1 VRAVTLAFVV
11 ALACALAITARAAA
25 AQATAADV
33 LITNGTLYDGSG
45 TPGRRADVAL
55 RADRIVFVGDAKS
68 ARITAARTIDATGL
82 IVAPGFIDPHTH
94 TQSDLSNASRRANL
108 DYIMQGVTTVATNN
122 DGSGPVRIGALL
134 ASWDSA
140 GIGTNAL
147 LFVPQGSVRGAVMGM
162 SDKAPTPA
170 QLQQMRA
177 FVERGMREGAFGMST
192 GLYYAPGSYS
202 TTEEVIELAKVAAAH
217 GGIYDTHQ
225 RDESSYTIGLL
236 ASVREVLRIGRDAHI
251 PVHFSHIKALG
262 ADVWGDA
269 DTVIAMIH
277 AAQRDG
283 LTVAAC
289 QYPYD
294 ASGTSLVSALVPRW
308 AEAGGRDSL
317 LARIIAPA
325 THAKLAAEMRD
336 NLRRRGGAGAM
347 LIVSSRQ
354 RDLAG
359 KRLDAIAAVDIAVA
373 HALAQRLRRDVHELN
388 VGCAVKDT
396 VGNRFAHRDA
406 GYLLDHVLDA
416 LDVLH
421 VEGRDHVNAGVTDLL
436 DVLPALLMGRPRD
449 VGVRQLVD
457 QCHLRVARDQG
468 LDVHVGEH
476 RSPVPELESWQ
487 HFQAA
492 DGLNRPRSLV
502 RLDEPDDDVNPPRAK
517 LVALA
522 QHCEGLARPRR
533 RPQVDLELATPR
545 PGVHPGEDGSPASD
559 QLRHRGPG

>member
-1 VRAVTLAFVV
+1 MRAVTLAFVV
-11 ALACALAITARAAA
+11 ALACAFAITARAAA

-68 ARITAARTIDATGL
+68 AGITAARTIHATGL

-122 DGSGPVRIGALL
+122 DGSGPVGIGALL
-134 ASWDSA
+134 TKWDSA

-162 SDKAPTPA
+162 SDRAPTPA
-170 QLQQMRA
+170 QLQQMKA
-177 FVERGMREGAFGMST
+177 LVERGMREGAFGMST

-217 GGIYDTHQ
+217 SGIYDTHQ

-283 LTVAAC
+283 VTVAAC

-294 ASGTSLVSALVPRW
+294 ASGTRLVSALVPRW
-308 AEAGGRDSL
+308 AEVGGHDSL
-317 LARIIAPA
+317 LARIAVPA
-325 THAKLAAEMRD
+325 THARLVTEMRE

-347 LIVSSRQ
+347 LIVGSRH
-354 RDLAG
+354 RDLAD
-359 KRLDAIAAVDIAVA
+359 KRLDAIAAARGTEPVEAALEIIRTVGDQSVASFNMNAKDIDAFMRADFVTTCSDGSDGHPRKFGTFPRKIRDYVLDRSVLTMERAIASSSSQPARDLQIAERGKIAVNWFA
-373 HALAQRLRRDVHELN
+373 DVIVFDPKTIRDLSTYAE
-388 VGCAVKDT
+388 
-396 VGNRFAHRDA
+396 
-406 GYLLDHVLDA
+406 
-416 LDVLH
+416 
-421 VEGRDHVNAGVTDLL
+421 
-436 DVLPALLMGRPRD
+436 
-449 VGVRQLVD
+449 
-457 QCHLRVARDQG
+457 
-468 LDVHVGEH
+468 
-476 RSPVPELESWQ
+476 PE
-487 HFQAA
+487 
-492 DGLNRPRSLV
+492 
-502 RLDEPDDDVNPPRAK
+502 K
-517 LVALA
+517 
-522 QHCEGLARPRR
+522 
-533 RPQVDLELATPR
+533 LATGMR
-545 PGVHPGEDGSPASD
+545 WVFVNGTVAVENGVPTHSLAGRA
-559 QLRHRGPG
+559 LRFTK